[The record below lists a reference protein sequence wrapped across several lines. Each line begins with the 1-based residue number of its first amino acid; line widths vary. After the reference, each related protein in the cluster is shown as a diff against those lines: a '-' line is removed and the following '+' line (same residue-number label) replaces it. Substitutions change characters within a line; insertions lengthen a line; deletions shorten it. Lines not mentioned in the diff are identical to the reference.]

1 MSYVLEND
9 FLSISANNH
18 GAELHSITGKKEN
31 TEFLW
36 NGNPQFWKYHAP
48 LLFPI
53 VGKVKDN
60 TYRIEKESYT
70 LPQHGLGRLNKFDL
84 IENND
89 NSLCFKLDYSD
100 DTLKVYPF
108 KFSLIVKYTL
118 IDSTINI
125 SYTVK
130 NLDDSTIYFSIGSHP
145 AYMCPILEGESLN
158 DYYFEF
164 NKKEDAKIMLLNT
177 SNGLFSGELKPF
189 LKDENK
195 INLSKELFKND
206 ALVFK
211 SSELNSNIISLKSK
225 NHNKFIEFDFTNFPY
240 LGLWAPPTGAP
251 FVCIE
256 PWFGHADYES
266 FNGDFKEKEGVLA
279 LKENQEFNCAYS
291 VTIHQ

>member
-36 NGNPQFWKYHAP
+36 NGNPEFWKYHAP

-60 TYRIEKESYT
+60 TYRVNKESYT
-70 LPQHGLGRLNKFDL
+70 LPQHGLGRLNEFDL
-84 IENND
+84 IENSE
-89 NSLCFKLDYSD
+89 NSLSFKLDYSD

-130 NLDDSTIYFSIGSHP
+130 NLDDSTIYFSIGAHP
-145 AYMCPILEGESLN
+145 AYMCPVLENESLN

-164 NKKEDAKIMLLNT
+164 NQKENAEIMLLNT
-177 SNGLFSGELKPF
+177 SNGLFSGESISF
-189 LKDENK
+189 LKGENK

-211 SSELNSNIISLKSK
+211 SSELNSNIINLKSK
-225 NHNKFIEFDFTNFPY
+225 NHTKFIEFNFTNFPY

-256 PWFGHADYES
+256 PWFGHADYEN
-266 FNGDFKEKEGVLA
+266 FNGEFKEKEGVLS
-279 LKENQEFNCAYS
+279 LGEKQEFNCAYS

>member
-36 NGNPQFWKYHAP
+36 NGNPEFWKYHAP

-118 IDSTINI
+118 IGSTINI

-130 NLDDSTIYFSIGSHP
+130 NLDDSTIYFSIGAHP
-145 AYMCPILEGESLN
+145 AYMCPILEDESLN